1 MDKKTILEQLTTEGF
16 SSTSKE
22 YKKVIE
28 VFDRNA
34 VLKRD
39 CSLVK
44 LETIDEVLKRVK
56 EMLRQD
62 ELNKSL
68 LYPILREAVQNING
82 NNDEEVMSFIS
93 EQWESAKENS
103 DLLYKEAELKRKLA
117 EIQEAKKA
125 LKDSKK
131 KTKTVVVD
139 FLDNQ

>member
-1 MDKKTILEQLTTEGF
+1 MDKNTILEQLSINGF

-39 CSLVK
+39 CSLLK
-44 LETIDEVLKRVK
+44 LETIEEVLKRVK

-68 LYPILREAVQNING
+68 LYPILKEAVQNING
-82 NNDEEVMSFIS
+82 NNDAEVMSFIS

-103 DLLYKEAELKRKLA
+103 DLLYEEAKLRKKLA

-131 KTKTVVVD
+131 KTKTVIVD